1 MCELIWR
8 KSENGAWWWLSPRNW
23 DGGSSVTK
31 FRRGGGAS
39 VIGMGKMAPGGRGG
53 GRKWKMVR
61 AHGIEILNAEEE
73 GH

>member
-1 MCELIWR
+1 MRELIWR
-8 KSENGAWWWLSPRNW
+8 KSENGARWWLSPRNW

-31 FRRGGGAS
+31 FWRGGGAS
-39 VIGMGKMAPGGRGG
+39 VIRMGKMAPGGG

-61 AHGIEILNAEEE
+61 ARGIEILNAEEE